1 MPIEQ
6 LKSDLA
12 RLQRE
17 IDALE
22 SGKTDSVQDLQA
34 LAERVQ
40 QELDEQN
47 GVADPAA
54 LVEELEDVVS
64 TVRGKPSGPRCPLE
78 QSDFTAWQHRRVS
91 VVSADDRLQLLR
103 DDITRLAL

>member
-64 TVRGKPSGPRCPLE
+64 RFEASHPVLGAHLNN
-78 QSDFTAWQHRRVS
+78 
-91 VVSADDRLQLLR
+91 LILLLGS
-103 DDITRLAL
+103 IGV